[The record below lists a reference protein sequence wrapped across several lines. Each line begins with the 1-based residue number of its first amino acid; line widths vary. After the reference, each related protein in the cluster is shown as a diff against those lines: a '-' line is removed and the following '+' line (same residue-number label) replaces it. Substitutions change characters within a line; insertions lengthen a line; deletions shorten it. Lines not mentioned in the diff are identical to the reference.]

1 MEIDQKEENGVVF
14 LAFKGR
20 LDGSS
25 APEAEQIIDTILK
38 DQKNRLLFDFEFL
51 EYLSSAG
58 LRVVLGA
65 AKEMKRRDGKFVLC
79 ALNAYVK
86 EVFDV
91 SGFGATIPIAESVEA
106 GLKQIARSGFKS
118 SDRVREQGAGRCKS
132 AAYIKYVSILKR
144 SATQLSDS

>member
-1 MEIDQKEENGVVF
+1 MEIEQKEENGVVF

-91 SGFGATIPIAESVEA
+91 SGFGAIIPIAESVEA
-106 GLKQIARSGFKS
+106 GLKKIA
-118 SDRVREQGAGRCKS
+118 
-132 AAYIKYVSILKR
+132 
-144 SATQLSDS
+144 

>member
-1 MEIDQKEENGVVF
+1 MEISQKEENGIVF

-25 APEAEQIIDTILK
+25 ATEAEQRIK
-38 DQKNRLLFDFEFL
+38 DIMEGENNRLLFDFADL

-65 AKEMKRRDGKFVLC
+65 AKEIKRKDGKFALC

-86 EVFDV
+86 EVFEV
-91 SGFGATIPIAESVEA
+91 SGFGAIIPIADSVEA
-106 GLKQIARSGFKS
+106 GIDEVKK
-118 SDRVREQGAGRCKS
+118 
-132 AAYIKYVSILKR
+132 
-144 SATQLSDS
+144 

>member
-1 MEIDQKEENGVVF
+1 MEIIQKEENGVVL

-20 LDGSS
+20 LDGKS
-25 APEAEQIIDTILK
+25 AVEAEDTINSIFK
-38 DQKNRLLFDFEFL
+38 GENNRLLFDFEFL

-86 EVFDV
+86 EVFEV
-91 SGFGATIPIAESVEA
+91 SGFGAIISITDSVE
-106 GLKQIARSGFKS
+106 SGINEIS
-118 SDRVREQGAGRCKS
+118 
-132 AAYIKYVSILKR
+132 
-144 SATQLSDS
+144 

>member
-1 MEIDQKEENGVVF
+1 MIFFGSGRKTAARIYQSKGFEMEIDQKEENGVVF
-14 LAFKGR
+14 LTFKGR

-25 APEAEQIIDTILK
+25 APEAEQMIDNILK
-38 DQKNRLLFDFEFL
+38 NQKNRLLFDFEFL

-79 ALNAYVK
+79 SLNAYVK

-91 SGFGATIPIAESVEA
+91 SGFGAIIPIADSVEA
-106 GLKQIARSGFKS
+106 GLKEIA
-118 SDRVREQGAGRCKS
+118 
-132 AAYIKYVSILKR
+132 
-144 SATQLSDS
+144 

>member
-14 LAFKGR
+14 LTFKGR
-20 LDGSS
+20 LDGAS

-65 AKEMKRRDGKFVLC
+65 AKEMKRRSGKFVLC

-91 SGFGATIPIAESVEA
+91 SGFAAIIPIAESVEA
-106 GLKQIARSGFKS
+106 GLKEIA
-118 SDRVREQGAGRCKS
+118 
-132 AAYIKYVSILKR
+132 
-144 SATQLSDS
+144 

>member
-1 MEIDQKEENGVVF
+1 MEIEQKEENGVVF
-14 LAFKGR
+14 LAFNGR

-91 SGFGATIPIAESVEA
+91 SGFGAIIPIAESVEA
-106 GLKQIARSGFKS
+106 GLKQIA
-118 SDRVREQGAGRCKS
+118 
-132 AAYIKYVSILKR
+132 
-144 SATQLSDS
+144 

>member
-14 LAFKGR
+14 LTFKGR
-20 LDGSS
+20 LDGVS

-65 AKEMKRRDGKFVLC
+65 AKEMKRRSGKFVLC

-91 SGFGATIPIAESVEA
+91 SGFAAIIPIAESVEA
-106 GLKQIARSGFKS
+106 GLKEI
-118 SDRVREQGAGRCKS
+118 V
-132 AAYIKYVSILKR
+132 
-144 SATQLSDS
+144 

>member
-1 MEIDQKEENGVVF
+1 MVIDQKEENGVVF

-25 APEAEQIIDTILK
+25 APEAEQIISNILK
-38 DQKNRLLFDFEFL
+38 DQKSRLLFDFEFL

-65 AKEMKRRDGKFVLC
+65 AKEMKRREGKFVLC

-91 SGFGATIPIAESVEA
+91 SGFGAIIPIADSVEA
-106 GLKQIARSGFKS
+106 GLRQIA
-118 SDRVREQGAGRCKS
+118 
-132 AAYIKYVSILKR
+132 
-144 SATQLSDS
+144 